1 MGIVQ
6 SFRTFRGGLARR
18 LKRESNDWQRWLD
31 RRAVPASKQNVNM
44 ATSATLIDKPRDS
57 AIALRWIISAR
68 DDLVWLIGSVV
79 SSYLLLVLYVN
90 GILPLV
96 PMVAL
101 WAILIDAPHV
111 FGTFSRTYFDRTERQ
126 NRARLLWGSLLF
138 FAVGPLMVFAGAGLV
153 FFFVA
158 ALWAYYHL
166 VKQHYGFMVLY
177 KKKNNDLAPLDNALD
192 RLLLLF
198 AFNYPFV
205 AFIARDPEAMAR
217 VPAALRSG
225 VDGLATALL
234 AGTLILAIAWV
245 IRQIQRAVAGEQLN
259 VPKYLLLAAAI
270 PMHWIV
276 LLTPMPHKPIAIVAI
291 LTIYH
296 NLQYHRLIWFHNQKY
311 VRTGNRGDR
320 VTASSRD
327 GVTGAGDSSATALTG
342 TVGVPP
348 APVNITLRDKY
359 GAAELISRR
368 LLYYVACGI
377 LFGLIYQGPRQ
388 FLGYVSLKSGGA
400 TGGAAEQSSAIQLS
414 ISFLWGYAFIHYY
427 LDSKIW
433 RVRRDPSVGKALNM

>member
-1 MGIVQ
+1 
-6 SFRTFRGGLARR
+6 
-18 LKRESNDWQRWLD
+18 
-31 RRAVPASKQNVNM
+31 M
-44 ATSATLIDKPRDS
+44 ATSIGLIDRAQPRAVS
-57 AIALRWIISAR
+57 LRWIISAR
-68 DDLVWLIGSVV
+68 DDLVWLIGSVG
-79 SSYLLLVLYVN
+79 SSYLLLILYVQ
-90 GILPLV
+90 GILPLI

-111 FGTFSRTYFDRTERQ
+111 FGTFSRTYFDRTERR
-126 NRARLLWGSLLF
+126 NRSRLLWGSLLF
-138 FAVGPLMVFAGAGLV
+138 FAVGPIMVYAGAGLV
-153 FFFVA
+153 FFFLA

-177 KKKNNDLAPLDNALD
+177 KKKNNDLAPVDNALD

-217 VPAALRSG
+217 VPATLQSG
-225 VDGLATALL
+225 AIGLATILL
-234 AGTLILAIAWV
+234 AGTIILAVAWLG
-245 IRQIQRAVAGEQLN
+245 RQIQRALTGEPLN

-296 NLQYHRLIWFHNQKY
+296 NLQYHRLIWFHNKKY
-311 VRTGNRGDR
+311 VDNPSGSPTIREG
-320 VTASSRD
+320 SSLN
-327 GVTGAGDSSATALTG
+327 STALR
-342 TVGVPP
+342 
-348 APVNITLRDKY
+348 AKY

-368 LLYYVACGI
+368 LLFYIAFGV

-388 FLGYVSLKSGGA
+388 ILGYISLKNSDGLAGA
-400 TGGAAEQSSAIQLS
+400 QSFATQLG

-433 RVRRDPSVGKALNM
+433 RIRRDPSVGEALRMNN

>member
-1 MGIVQ
+1 M
-6 SFRTFRGGLARR
+6 
-18 LKRESNDWQRWLD
+18 
-31 RRAVPASKQNVNM
+31 
-44 ATSATLIDKPRDS
+44 
-57 AIALRWIISAR
+57 RWIISAR
-68 DDLVWLIGSVV
+68 DDLVWLIGSVL
-79 SSYLLLVLYVN
+79 SSYALLVLYVA
-90 GILPLV
+90 GIIPLV

-111 FGTFSRTYFDRTERQ
+111 FGTFSRTYFDKTEWQ
-126 NRARLLWGSLLF
+126 NRRRLLWGSLLF
-138 FAVGPLMVFAGAGLV
+138 FAVGPIMVLAGAAFI
-153 FFFVA
+153 FFFFA

-205 AFIARDPEAMAR
+205 EFIARDPEAMAR
-217 VPAALRSG
+217 VPVPLQSG
-225 VDGLATALL
+225 VNTLATILL
-234 AGTLILAIAWV
+234 VGTIILAVAWLL
-245 IRQIQRAVAGEQLN
+245 RQVQRAITGEPLN

-270 PMHWIV
+270 PMHWVV

-311 VRTGNRGDR
+311 TRSSNALSGTAGVSPAATGSAKILDSGQIATQR
-320 VTASSRD
+320 VVSD
-327 GVTGAGDSSATALTG
+327 Q
-342 TVGVPP
+342 PP
-348 APVNITLRDKY
+348 PPTQY
-359 GAAELISRR
+359 GAAEFISRR
-368 LLYYVACGI
+368 LLYYIAFGI
-377 LFGLIYQGPRQ
+377 VFGLIYQGPRQ
-388 FLGYVSLKSGGA
+388 LLGYTALRNDA
-400 TGGAAEQSSAIQLS
+400 GGAAYSLPTQLG

-433 RVRRDPSVGKALNM
+433 RVRRDPSVGKALNMG

>member
-1 MGIVQ
+1 LLCTK
-6 SFRTFRGGLARR
+6 SELLSLDNPTLATATQVIT
-18 LKRESNDWQRWLD
+18 DAHP
-31 RRAVPASKQNVNM
+31 RAIS
-44 ATSATLIDKPRDS
+44 
-57 AIALRWIISAR
+57 LRWIISAR
-68 DDLVWLIGSVV
+68 DDLIWFVGSVV
-79 SSYLLLVLYVN
+79 SSYALLLLYVK
-90 GILPLV
+90 GLVPLV

-126 NRARLLWGSLLF
+126 KRARLLWGSLLF
-138 FAVGPLMVFAGAGLV
+138 FLIGPLMVWLGAGLI
-153 FFFVA
+153 FFFLA

-205 AFIARDPEAMAR
+205 AFIVQDPEAMAR
-217 VPAALRSG
+217 VPGALQSAVG
-225 VDGLATALL
+225 IVATILLLGTIVLGLAWL
-234 AGTLILAIAWV
+234 G
-245 IRQIQRAVAGEQLN
+245 RQIQRALIGQPLN

-296 NLQYHRLIWFHNQKY
+296 NFQYHRLIWFHNQKY
-311 VRTGNRGDR
+311 ART
-320 VTASSRD
+320 
-327 GVTGAGDSSATALTG
+327 AGEPDVAKAQRSELKE
-342 TVGVPP
+342 
-348 APVNITLRDKY
+348 KY
-359 GAAELISRR
+359 GAAEMISRR
-368 LLYYVACGI
+368 LLFYIACGI
-377 LFGLIYQGPRQ
+377 VFGLIYQGPRQ
-388 FLGYVSLKSGGA
+388 LLGYTSLQNQA
-400 TGGAAEQSSAIQLS
+400 TGAETSFAVQLG

-433 RVRRDPSVGKALNM
+433 RVRRDLAVGQALKMDK

>member
-1 MGIVQ
+1 MAATADVITKAQ
-6 SFRTFRGGLARR
+6 T
-18 LKRESNDWQRWLD
+18 
-31 RRAVPASKQNVNM
+31 RAVSM
-44 ATSATLIDKPRDS
+44 
-57 AIALRWIISAR
+57 RWIISAR
-68 DDLVWLIGSVV
+68 DDLIWLIGSVL
-79 SSYLLLVLYVN
+79 SSYALLVLYVA
-90 GILPLV
+90 GIIPLV

-111 FGTFSRTYFDRTERQ
+111 FGTFSRTYFDKTEWQ
-126 NRARLLWGSLLF
+126 NRRRLLWGSLLF
-138 FAVGPLMVFAGAGLV
+138 FAVGPVMVLAGAAFV
-153 FFFVA
+153 FFFLA

-177 KKKNNDLAPLDNALD
+177 KKKNNDLAPVDNALD

-205 AFIARDPEAMAR
+205 EFIARDPEAMAR
-217 VPAALRSG
+217 VPGPLQSFVNTLAL
-225 VDGLATALL
+225 VLL
-234 AGTLILAIAWV
+234 AGTIILAIAWLV
-245 IRQIQRAVAGEQLN
+245 RQIQRAVIGEPLN

-296 NLQYHRLIWFHNQKY
+296 NLQYHRLIWFHNKKY
-311 VRTGNRGDR
+311 AG
-320 VTASSRD
+320 TAGGSPAMAGMTSKQSSNQTPRE
-327 GVTGAGDSSATALTG
+327 
-342 TVGVPP
+342 
-348 APVNITLRDKY
+348 RY
-359 GAAELISRR
+359 GAAEFISRR
-368 LLYYVACGI
+368 LLFYIGCGI

-388 FLGYVSLKSGGA
+388 FLGYTSLRNDA
-400 TGGAAEQSSAIQLS
+400 GGAAYSLPTQLG

-433 RVRRDPSVGKALNM
+433 RVRRDPSVGKALNMA

>member
-1 MGIVQ
+1 
-6 SFRTFRGGLARR
+6 
-18 LKRESNDWQRWLD
+18 
-31 RRAVPASKQNVNM
+31 M
-44 ATSATLIDKPRDS
+44 ATSVNVIDSPQARAIS
-57 AIALRWIISAR
+57 ARWIISAR
-68 DDLVWLIGSVV
+68 DDLVWLIGSVA
-79 SSYLLLVLYVN
+79 SSYLLLALYVA
-90 GILPLV
+90 GVLPLV
-96 PMVAL
+96 PMVAA

-111 FGTFSRTYFDRTERQ
+111 FGTFSRTYFDRSERQ
-126 NRARLLWGSLLF
+126 NRKRLLLGSLLF
-138 FAVGPLMVFAGAGLV
+138 FAVGPLMVLAGLALV
-153 FFFVA
+153 FFFLA

-177 KKKNNDLAPLDNALD
+177 KKKNNDLAAVDNALD

-205 AFIARDPEAMAR
+205 AFIANDPEAMKR
-217 VPAALRSG
+217 VPAALQSG
-225 VDGLATALL
+225 VNGLALILL
-234 AGTLILAIAWV
+234 AGTIVLAIAWAA
-245 IRQIQRAVAGEQLN
+245 RQIQRWITRQPLN

-270 PMHWIV
+270 PMHWVV

-311 VRTGNRGDR
+311 TG
-320 VTASSRD
+320 TAS
-327 GVTGAGDSSATALTG
+327 TG
-342 TVGVPP
+342 TAGVPP
-348 APVNITLRDKY
+348 AIYKNDLRQKY

-368 LLYYVACGI
+368 LLFYVAFGV

-388 FLGYVSLKSGGA
+388 ILGYFSLRNAGA
-400 TGGAAEQSSAIQLS
+400 GEQSMAVQLG

-433 RVRRDPSVGKALNM
+433 RVRRDLRSEKH

>member
-1 MGIVQ
+1 
-6 SFRTFRGGLARR
+6 
-18 LKRESNDWQRWLD
+18 
-31 RRAVPASKQNVNM
+31 M
-44 ATSATLIDKPRDS
+44 ATTAETIDRVQPR
-57 AIALRWIISAR
+57 AISLRWIISAR
-68 DDLVWLIGSVV
+68 DDLVWLIGSVL
-79 SSYLLLVLYVN
+79 SSYLLLFLYVK
-90 GILPLV
+90 GLLPLV

-111 FGTFSRTYFDRTERQ
+111 FGTFSRTYFDRTERR

-138 FAVGPLMVFAGAGLV
+138 FAVGPVMVYAGLGLI
-153 FFFVA
+153 FFFLA
-158 ALWAYYHL
+158 AMWAYYHL

-177 KKKNNDLAPLDNALD
+177 KKKNNDLAPVDNALD

-198 AFNYPFV
+198 AFNYPFI
-205 AFIARDPEAMAR
+205 AFIARDPEAMER
-217 VPAALRSG
+217 VPATLQSG
-225 VDGLATALL
+225 VNGLATVLL
-234 AGTLILAIAWV
+234 AGTIVLGLAWLG
-245 IRQIQRAVAGEQLN
+245 RQLQRAIKSEPLD
-259 VPKYLLLAAAI
+259 VPKYLLLGAAI

-311 VRTGNRGDR
+311 ARTGSVSDR
-320 VTASSRD
+320 VSTE
-327 GVTGAGDSSATALTG
+327 
-342 TVGVPP
+342 
-348 APVNITLRDKY
+348 LRDSGSPVRNGATELRTKY

-368 LLYYVACGI
+368 LLYYVAFGL

-388 FLGYVSLKSGGA
+388 ILGYISLKNSDAGMR
-400 TGGAAEQSSAIQLS
+400 TQSLGTQLG

-433 RVRRDPSVGKALNM
+433 RVRRDPAVGKALNM

>member
-1 MGIVQ
+1 
-6 SFRTFRGGLARR
+6 
-18 LKRESNDWQRWLD
+18 
-31 RRAVPASKQNVNM
+31 M
-44 ATSATLIDKPRDS
+44 ATSVDVIDRSRSS
-57 AIALRWIISAR
+57 AVSLRWIISAR
-68 DDLVWLIGSVV
+68 DDLVWFIGSVA
-79 SSYLLLVLYVN
+79 SSYALLILYVA

-126 NRARLLWGSLLF
+126 NRSRLLWGSLLF
-138 FAVGPLMVFAGAGLV
+138 FVIGPVMVLAGAALI
-153 FFFVA
+153 FFFFA

-177 KKKNNDLAPLDNALD
+177 KKKNNDLAPVDNALD

-205 AFIARDPEAMAR
+205 AFIAGDAEAMAR
-217 VPAALRSG
+217 VPNALQSG
-225 VDGLATALL
+225 VATLATVLL
-234 AGTLILAIAWV
+234 IITIILAIAWLG
-245 IRQIQRAVAGEQLN
+245 RQIQRAITGEALN
-259 VPKYLLLAAAI
+259 LPKYLLLAAAI

-311 VRTGNRGDR
+311 TAGIHSESPTVREGLAVDSGPLD
-320 VTASSRD
+320 ASS
-327 GVTGAGDSSATALTG
+327 GNAL
-342 TVGVPP
+342 
-348 APVNITLRDKY
+348 RQKY
-359 GAAELISRR
+359 GAAEMISRR
-368 LLYYVACGI
+368 LLFYVGFGI

-388 FLGYVSLKSGGA
+388 FLGYTALRNDV
-400 TGGAAEQSSAIQLS
+400 GGAAHSLPTQLG

-433 RVRRDPSVGKALNM
+433 RVRRDPSVGQALNMN

>member
-1 MGIVQ
+1 MAAPAEVI
-6 SFRTFRGGLARR
+6 TDAR
-18 LKRESNDWQRWLD
+18 
-31 RRAVPASKQNVNM
+31 P
-44 ATSATLIDKPRDS
+44 S
-57 AIALRWIISAR
+57 AISLRWIINGR
-68 DDLVWLIGSVV
+68 DDLVWFIGSVL
-79 SSYLLLVLYVN
+79 SSYALLLLYIKGLV
-90 GILPLV
+90 PLV

-111 FGTFSRTYFDRTERQ
+111 FGTLSRTYFDRTERR

-138 FAVGPLMVFAGAGLV
+138 FAVGPLMVYFGAGLI

-177 KKKNNDLAPLDNALD
+177 KKKNGDLAPVDNALD
-192 RLLLLF
+192 RLFLLF

-205 AFIARDPEAMAR
+205 AFIAQDPEAMAR
-217 VPAALRSG
+217 VPP
-225 VDGLATALL
+225 GLQSRVNGLVTFLL
-234 AGTLILAIAWV
+234 AGTIILGVVWV
-245 IRQIQRAVAGEQLN
+245 GRQVQRAIVGLPLN

-311 VRTGNRGDR
+311 TSRVVAARGQTANRGD
-320 VTASSRD
+320 
-327 GVTGAGDSSATALTG
+327 GVSD
-342 TVGVPP
+342 VEKVE
-348 APVNITLRDKY
+348 LRAKY

-368 LLYYVACGI
+368 LLFYIAFGI
-377 LFGLIYQGPRQ
+377 VFGLIYQGPRQ
-388 FLGYVSLKSGGA
+388 YLGYVSFNERGSTGA
-400 TGGAAEQSSAIQLS
+400 LTEPAFVTQLA

-433 RVRRDPSVGKALNM
+433 RVRRDPSVGTALKMD

>member
-1 MGIVQ
+1 
-6 SFRTFRGGLARR
+6 
-18 LKRESNDWQRWLD
+18 
-31 RRAVPASKQNVNM
+31 M
-44 ATSATLIDKPRDS
+44 ATSVGVIDRTQPQAVS
-57 AIALRWIISAR
+57 LRWIISAR
-68 DDLVWLIGSVV
+68 DDLVWLIGSVG
-79 SSYLLLVLYVN
+79 SSYLLLILYVK

-111 FGTFSRTYFDRTERQ
+111 FGTFSRTYFDRTER
-126 NRARLLWGSLLF
+126 RTRSRLLWGSLAF
-138 FAVGPLMVFAGAGLV
+138 FAIGPLMVFAGAGLI
-153 FFFVA
+153 FFFLA

-177 KKKNNDLAPLDNALD
+177 KKKNNDLAPVDNALD

-205 AFIARDPEAMAR
+205 AFIAGDPEALAR
-217 VPAALRSG
+217 VPATLQFA
-225 VDGLATALL
+225 VNGLATILL
-234 AGTLILAIAWV
+234 AGTIILAVAWLG
-245 IRQIQRAVAGEQLN
+245 RQIQRLLTGESLD

-296 NLQYHRLIWFHNQKY
+296 NLQYHRLIWFHNKKY
-311 VRTGNRGDR
+311 TRSS
-320 VTASSRD
+320 TAF
-327 GVTGAGDSSATALTG
+327 TG
-342 TVGVPP
+342 TAGASP
-348 APVNITLRDKY
+348 AATSRSLIEGDEPERRDANRALRQKY

-368 LLYYVACGI
+368 LLYYIAFGI
-377 LFGLIYQGPRQ
+377 LFGVIYQGPRQ
-388 FLGYVSLKSGGA
+388 ILGYISLKSGDGVAGA
-400 TGGAAEQSSAIQLS
+400 QSFAIQLG

-433 RVRRDPSVGKALNM
+433 RIRRDPSVGKALNMS

>member
-1 MGIVQ
+1 
-6 SFRTFRGGLARR
+6 
-18 LKRESNDWQRWLD
+18 
-31 RRAVPASKQNVNM
+31 M
-44 ATSATLIDKPRDS
+44 ATSAGVISKSQAS
-57 AIALRWIISAR
+57 AISLRWIISTR
-68 DDLVWLIGSVV
+68 DDLIWLIGSVG
-79 SSYLLLVLYVN
+79 SSYLLLALYVK
-90 GILPLV
+90 GIIPLV

-111 FGTFSRTYFDRTERQ
+111 FGTFSRTYFDRTERR
-126 NRARLLWGSLLF
+126 NRSRLLWGSLLF
-138 FAVGPLMVFAGAGLV
+138 FAVGPLMVIAGAGLI
-153 FFFVA
+153 FFFLA

-177 KKKNNDLAPLDNALD
+177 KKKNDDLAPVDNALD

-217 VPAALRSG
+217 VPGTLQSS
-225 VDGLATALL
+225 VNTLATILL
-234 AGTLILAIAWV
+234 AGTVVLAIAWLG
-245 IRQIQRAVAGEQLN
+245 RQVQRALTGEPLD
-259 VPKYLLLAAAI
+259 VPKYLLLSAAI

-296 NLQYHRLIWFHNQKY
+296 NLQYHRLIWFHNKKY
-311 VRTGNRGDR
+311 KIRTGSGSDR
-320 VTASSRD
+320 VTAATDLSGSSPTVRE
-327 GVTGAGDSSATALTG
+327 GVSRATTEPRA
-342 TVGVPP
+342 
-348 APVNITLRDKY
+348 KY

-368 LLYYVACGI
+368 LLYYVAFGV

-388 FLGYVSLKSGGA
+388 FLGYLSLKNGDGASGAQSFA
-400 TGGAAEQSSAIQLS
+400 TQLG

-433 RVRRDPSVGKALNM
+433 RIRRDPSVGKALNMD

>member
-1 MGIVQ
+1 M
-6 SFRTFRGGLARR
+6 
-18 LKRESNDWQRWLD
+18 
-31 RRAVPASKQNVNM
+31 
-44 ATSATLIDKPRDS
+44 
-57 AIALRWIISAR
+57 
-68 DDLVWLIGSVV
+68 VW
-79 SSYLLLVLYVN
+79 
-90 GILPLV
+90 
-96 PMVAL
+96 
-101 WAILIDAPHV
+101 
-111 FGTFSRTYFDRTERQ
+111 
-126 NRARLLWGSLLF
+126 
-138 FAVGPLMVFAGAGLV
+138 AGAGFV

-177 KKKNNDLAPLDNALD
+177 KKKNADLAPVDNALD

-217 VPAALRSG
+217 VPAALRGG
-225 VDGLATALL
+225 VNGLASLLLVGTILL
-234 AGTLILAIAWV
+234 AVVWLG
-245 IRQIQRAVAGEQLN
+245 RQLQRAITGEPLD

-311 VRTGNRGDR
+311 TGR
-320 VTASSRD
+320 ASKPVAPAMANGSSSTTPFDLRHRY
-327 GVTGAGDSSATALTG
+327 GV
-342 TVGVPP
+342 
-348 APVNITLRDKY
+348 
-359 GAAELISRR
+359 AELISRR
-368 LLYYVACGI
+368 LLYYIAFGI
-377 LFGLIYQGPRQ
+377 VFGLIYQGPRQ
-388 FLGYVSLKSGGA
+388 LLGYFSLQTA
-400 TGGAAEQSSAIQLS
+400 GGAATEPPLPIQLG

-433 RVRRDPSVGKALNM
+433 RIRRDPSVGKALNMS

>member
-1 MGIVQ
+1 
-6 SFRTFRGGLARR
+6 
-18 LKRESNDWQRWLD
+18 
-31 RRAVPASKQNVNM
+31 M
-44 ATSATLIDKPRDS
+44 ATSVDVIERAEPRAVS
-57 AIALRWIISAR
+57 VRWIISAR
-68 DDLVWLIGSVV
+68 DDLVWLIGSVA
-79 SSYLLLVLYVN
+79 SSYLLLVLYVK
-90 GILPLV
+90 GVLPLV

-138 FAVGPLMVFAGAGLV
+138 FAVGPLMVYAGAGLI
-153 FFFVA
+153 FFFLA

-166 VKQHYGFMVLY
+166 VKQHYGFTVLY
-177 KKKNNDLAPLDNALD
+177 KKKNNDLAPVDNALD

-205 AFIARDPEAMAR
+205 AFIARDPEAMKR
-217 VPAALRSG
+217 VPAALQSG
-225 VDGLATALL
+225 VNGLAMVLL
-234 AGTLILAIAWV
+234 AGTIVLAIAWLG
-245 IRQIQRAVAGEQLN
+245 RQVQRAVTGEALN

-296 NLQYHRLIWFHNQKY
+296 NLQYHRLIWFHNKKY
-311 VRTGNRGDR
+311 SGTAARG
-320 VTASSRD
+320 SR
-327 GVTGAGDSSATALTG
+327 
-342 TVGVPP
+342 P
-348 APVNITLRDKY
+348 TLREGSSLNTKDFRQKY

-368 LLYYVACGI
+368 LLYYIAFGI

-388 FLGYVSLKSGGA
+388 FLGYISLKSGEGA
-400 TGGAAEQSSAIQLS
+400 QSFTTQLG

-433 RVRRDPSVGKALNM
+433 RVRRDPSVGKALNMA